1 MLDDRK
7 KNIGHLFDGIA
18 GTYDTL
24 NHLLSL
30 NIDKSWRRKT
40 IGMLTPCRRLLDV
53 AIGTADLAIEA
64 IRQHKAEHVQGIDL
78 SQEMMRIGEEKVAR
92 KGMGGRISFEL
103 GSALEMPYADGAYD
117 AVTCAYGVRNFS
129 DVDKGLAEFFRVLR
143 PGGEL
148 LILEFSYPSNPVV
161 RFFYD
166 IFFSHILPF
175 VGRVISNDKEAYSYL
190 NKSVKD
196 FFWGKEMVRH
206 IEAAGFRDVTFRP
219 LTFGITT
226 IYKAIR

>member
-64 IRQHKAEHVQGIDL
+64 IRQHKAEHVQGLDL

-92 KGMGGRISFEL
+92 NGMG
-103 GSALEMPYADGAYD
+103 
-117 AVTCAYGVRNFS
+117 
-129 DVDKGLAEFFRVLR
+129 
-143 PGGEL
+143 
-148 LILEFSYPSNPVV
+148 
-161 RFFYD
+161 
-166 IFFSHILPF
+166 
-175 VGRVISNDKEAYSYL
+175 
-190 NKSVKD
+190 
-196 FFWGKEMVRH
+196 
-206 IEAAGFRDVTFRP
+206 
-219 LTFGITT
+219 
-226 IYKAIR
+226 